1 MVRVCYVLSAQAVR
15 DLQAIA
21 DYGYANFGA
30 AKAREYGE
38 ALEQRFAQLAESPTM
53 GVQANEIANDLRRSK
68 HGSHWIFYVAQADG
82 IFVARV
88 LHERM
93 DFVRHL

>member
-1 MVRVCYVLSAQAVR
+1 
-15 DLQAIA
+15 
-21 DYGYANFGA
+21 
-30 AKAREYGE
+30 
-38 ALEQRFAQLAESPTM
+38 M
-53 GVQANEIANDLRRSK
+53 GMQANEIANGLRRSK

>member
-1 MVRVCYVLSAQAVR
+1 MVRVCYVLSAQAVL

-21 DYGYANFGA
+21 DYGYTNFGA

-53 GVQANEIANDLRRSK
+53 GVQANEIANGLRRSK